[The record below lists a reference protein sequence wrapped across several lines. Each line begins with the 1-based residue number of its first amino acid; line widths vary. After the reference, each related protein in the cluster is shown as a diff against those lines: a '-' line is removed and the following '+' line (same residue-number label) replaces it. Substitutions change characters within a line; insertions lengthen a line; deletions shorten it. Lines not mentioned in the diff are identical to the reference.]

1 MSTTEAH
8 PAPREFPWQ
17 QPAGWWTRQRHY
29 FLYMLREFTA
39 IPMALWLLW
48 LLVEI
53 QRASNGPAHYYP
65 HSSPAFVVF
74 SVIVLGFA
82 LYHSYTFLKLAG
94 VIIRLKIFDRPIPSN
109 VIVLAMFGTWAVA
122 SVVVGFVLIWF
133 SR

>member
-1 MSTTEAH
+1 MSATEA
-8 PAPREFPWQ
+8 PAVPREFPWHM
-17 QPAGWWTRQRHY
+17 PAGWWTRQRHY

-39 IPMALWLLW
+39 VPMALWLLW

-53 QRASNGPAHYYP
+53 QRASKGPAHYFP
-65 HSSPAFVVF
+65 HSSPGFVVF

-94 VIIRLKIFDRPIPSN
+94 VIIRIKIFDRPIPSN

>member
-1 MSTTEAH
+1 MSTTEA
-8 PAPREFPWQ
+8 PAAPREFPWH

-39 IPMALWLLW
+39 VPMALWLLW

-53 QRASNGPAHYYP
+53 QRASNGPAHYFP
-65 HSSPAFVVF
+65 HSSPGFIAF

-94 VIIRLKIFDRPIPSN
+94 VIIRLKVFDRPIPSN
-109 VIVLAMFGTWAVA
+109 VIVLAMFGTWIVA

>member
-1 MSTTEAH
+1 M
-8 PAPREFPWQ
+8 
-17 QPAGWWTRQRHY
+17 PAGWWTRRRHY

-39 IPMALWLLW
+39 VPMALWLLW
-48 LLVEI
+48 FLVEI
-53 QRASNGPAHYYP
+53 QRASNGPSHYFP
-65 HSSPAFVVF
+65 HSSPGFVVF

>member
-1 MSTTEAH
+1 VTTEVQA
-8 PAPREFPWQ
+8 APREYGWRM
-17 QPAGWWTRQRHY
+17 PAVWWARQRHY

-39 IPMALWLLW
+39 VPMALWLLW

-53 QRASNGPAHYYP
+53 QRASNGPTHYSP
-65 HSSPAFVVF
+65 HGSPWFVAF

-94 VIIRLKIFDRPIPSN
+94 VIIRLKIFDRPIPSGA
-109 VIVLAMFGTWAVA
+109 IVLAMFGTWAVA
-122 SVVVGFVLIWF
+122 SAVVGFVLIWF